1 MGKVT
6 DICISE
12 KRGTLKD
19 SVDSCEIVFGYGVK
33 GDGHGG
39 DWDMQVSVFPEEAL
53 DKVPEDMYEEVMAGG
68 KTENITI
75 KGIELEKMM
84 PGNIIVIGDVE
95 LEIKKVGK
103 DKYKTHDRHYIVSRE
118 GRFCRV
124 LKSGSVKVGDE
135 VLVR

>member
-19 SVDSCEIVFGYGVK
+19 SVSSCEIVFGYGLK

-39 DWDMQVSVFPEEAL
+39 DWDNQVSVFPEEAL
-53 DKVPEDMYEEVMAGG
+53 ERVPEDMMEEVMAGG

-75 KGIELEKMM
+75 KGIPLDEMKV
-84 PGNIIVIGDVE
+84 GNIIKIGDAE
-95 LEIKKVGK
+95 LEIKQIGK
-103 DKYKTHDRHYIVSRE
+103 DKFKTHDRHYIVSRE

-124 LKSGSVKVGDE
+124 IKAGKVNMGDE
-135 VLVR
+135 VIVK